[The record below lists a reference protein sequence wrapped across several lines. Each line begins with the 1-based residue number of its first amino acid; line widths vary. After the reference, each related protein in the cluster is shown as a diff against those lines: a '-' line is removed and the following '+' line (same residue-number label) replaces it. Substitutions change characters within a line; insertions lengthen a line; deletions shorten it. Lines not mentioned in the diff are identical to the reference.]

1 MYWLIDVPDT
11 VDKGGGD
18 GNVSA
23 ATSVAASF
31 SFGIVRVVWN
41 VDGGGFVV
49 VVAVV
54 EEEED
59 DDDFL
64 FKTPFLNP
72 NDDGMVLLTMII
84 W

>member
-1 MYWLIDVPDT
+1 MDWLIDFTDA
-11 VDKGGGD
+11 VDKGGDGD
-18 GNVSA
+18 ASE

-31 SFGIVRVVWN
+31 SFGIVRAVWN

-49 VVAVV
+49 VVV

-59 DDDFL
+59 GDDFL
-64 FKTPFLNP
+64 FKNPFLNR
-72 NDDGMVLLTMII
+72 NDDGMVLLTMVI